1 MKILDKTKLKFYTI
15 YLTVVATFLAVLC
28 PAFVPYYLTAIIGTT
43 VSLLGGGIIAGFGH
57 KNNFWSGFAEFVNQ
71 EWAPSFAISM
81 SLAMLSFGVR
91 QVAQAIKNAKS
102 LNYRNYYKLAN
113 RGQSSTGRRIPL
125 NLNEQL
131 AMEQAM
137 SNPLDGESLPIKM
150 TDFRWS
156 SSEGWIK
163 MQQTF
168 YFYDGTHSTIHYVVN
183 DKLFLMDDFKFIFP
197 RGK

>member
-1 MKILDKTKLKFYTI
+1 MLY
-15 YLTVVATFLAVLC
+15 
-28 PAFVPYYLTAIIGTT
+28 PEFVPYYTTALVGTVT
-43 VSLLGGGIIAGFGH
+43 LFVGGIIAGFGH
-57 KNNFWSGFAEFVNQ
+57 KHNFWSGFAEFVSQ

-81 SLAMLSFGVR
+81 SLAMLSFGVS

-168 YFYDGTHSTIHYVVN
+168 YFYDGTHSTIH
-183 DKLFLMDDFKFIFP
+183 
-197 RGK
+197 